1 VKKIATERALLEQPY
16 LIDGSKTVAEAVKAT
31 IAAVGENVQVRR
43 RAAAGGAASFWL
55 MRGEGCAELA
65 PTPSP
70 APHLSRSSRLV
81 SPPRPP
87 QVRRFERFV
96 LGEGLEKK
104 VNDLAAD
111 VAAAT
116 GGKV

>member
-1 VKKIATERALLEQPY
+1 LVSA
-16 LIDGSKTVAEAVKAT
+16 
-31 IAAVGENVQVRR
+31 
-43 RAAAGGAASFWL
+43 
-55 MRGEGCAELA
+55 
-65 PTPSP
+65 P
-70 APHLSRSSRLV
+70 APP
-81 SPPRPP
+81 PPRPP